1 MGFSRMTKRLEV
13 FLLDNAEKDIDELYR
28 YVKRHDSAEKAERL
42 SQNVEQAILNL
53 HTSPLRGHYP
63 PELKR
68 LGVLDY
74 REVFFK
80 PYRII
85 YEVAGA
91 SVFIHCVLDGRRDFR
106 DILQQRLLR

>member
-1 MGFSRMTKRLEV
+1 MGDGRMTKRFEV
-13 FLLDNAEKDIDELYR
+13 FLLDNAEKDIDEIYR
-28 YVKRHDSAEKAERL
+28 YVRRHDSVEKAEGL
-42 SQNVEQAILNL
+42 SQNIEQVILGL

-63 PELKR
+63 PELER
-68 LGVLDY
+68 LGVLEY

-91 SVFIHCVLDGRRDFR
+91 SVFIHCVLDGRRDLR

>member
-1 MGFSRMTKRLEV
+1 LE
-13 FLLDNAEKDIDELYR
+13 
-28 YVKRHDSAEKAERL
+28 
-42 SQNVEQAILNL
+42 
-53 HTSPLRGHYP
+53 
-63 PELKR
+63 R
-68 LGVLDY
+68 LGVLEY

-91 SVFIHCVLDGRRDFR
+91 SVFVHCVLDGRRDLR

>member
-1 MGFSRMTKRLEV
+1 MTKRFEL
-13 FLLDNAEKDIDELYR
+13 FLLDNAEKDLDEMYR
-28 YVKRHDSAEKAERL
+28 FVRRHDSAERAEGL
-42 SQNVEQAILNL
+42 SRNIEQAILSL

-63 PELKR
+63 PELER
-68 LGVLDY
+68 LGVLEY

-91 SVFIHCVLDGRRDFR
+91 SVFVHCVLDGRRDLR

>member
-1 MGFSRMTKRLEV
+1 MTKRFEV
-13 FLLDNAEKDIDELYR
+13 YLLDIAEKDIDGIYI
-28 YVKRHDSAEKAERL
+28 YVKHHDSGEKAEKL
-42 SQNVEQAILNL
+42 SRNIEQVILSL

-63 PELKR
+63 PELER
-68 LGVLDY
+68 IGIHEY

-85 YEVAGA
+85 YEVAGE
-91 SVFIHCVLDGRRDFR
+91 SVFIHGVLDGRRDLR

>member
-1 MGFSRMTKRLEV
+1 MTKRFEI
-13 FLLDNAEKDIDELYR
+13 FLLENAERDIDDIYH

-42 SQNVEQAILNL
+42 SQNIEQVIQSLQ
-53 HTSPLRGHYP
+53 TSPLRGHCP
-63 PELKR
+63 PELER
-68 LGVLDY
+68 LSVIEY

-85 YEVAGA
+85 YEVAGG
-91 SVFIHCVLDGRRDFR
+91 SVFIHSVLDGRRDLR

>member
-1 MGFSRMTKRLEV
+1 MTKRYEV
-13 FLLDNAEKDIDELYR
+13 FLIDTAEKDIDELYR
-28 YVKRHDSAEKAERL
+28 YVRRNDSEEKADRL
-42 SQNVEQAILNL
+42 FQNIEQVILNL

-63 PELKR
+63 PELER
-68 LGVLDY
+68 LGVLEY

-91 SVFIHCVLDGRRDFR
+91 SVFIHCVLDGRKDLR

>member
-1 MGFSRMTKRLEV
+1 MTKRFEV
-13 FLLDNAEKDIDELYR
+13 YLLDIAEKDIDEIYI
-28 YVKRHDSAEKAERL
+28 YVKRHDSEEKAERL
-42 SQNVEQAILNL
+42 SRNIEQAVLSL

-63 PELKR
+63 PELER
-68 LGVLDY
+68 IGVLEY

-85 YEVAGA
+85 YEVAGE
-91 SVFIHCVLDGRRDFR
+91 SVFIHCVLDGRRDLR